1 LVLNNPLTGVSA
13 TYLFD
18 EAADAMLLVD
28 ANSTIIYA
36 NLSALT
42 MFEYTADQLI
52 GSKIE
57 SLIPQRFHHHHHH
70 YKKAFYQQP
79 EKRAMGKG
87 QILFALTQSGQE
99 IAVDIGLS
107 PFNLNDAH
115 YILVTFY
122 YAEKRHRMEKALRAS
137 EERLRLAKQSAN
149 LATFDIDPKT
159 QTLYFDEH
167 DNQIAFI
174 LICNSH
180 AEQPLHFESWFK
192 QIHDDDL
199 LIVHDAL
206 RQANLA
212 INGGEFKVEYRIKPS
227 VNTSLSNGSAQWV
240 SMIGRMHFNDGE
252 ATRLI
257 GVMQDITEH
266 KQFEAS
272 IQSHHAEV
280 ELIYK
285 QQIASHTAS
294 AIAHELNQ
302 PLAAISAYSDV
313 ALHALNNETFD
324 SDQLKRALEGCIKQS
339 QRAGASLHELLAFLQ
354 QGDLQTED
362 FDLNQIVDEAIHIAK
377 SDGFKGFQPIK
388 HLTLEM
394 PLVVANRNQVLKV
407 LVNLLRNAVEA
418 MQGIHLN
425 EALIKIIVTTNQ
437 TMNMAHLTVQ
447 DSGPGIN
454 ETVMARMFEPFF
466 TTKPTGIGMGLVI
479 SRALIEAN
487 GGQLWVE
494 PYALKGATFHFTL
507 PFAT

>member
-1 LVLNNPLTGVSA
+1 LKSPLAGVSA
-13 TYLFD
+13 TYLFN
-18 EAADAMLLVD
+18 EAADAMLFVD
-28 ANSTIIYA
+28 ANSTIISA
-36 NLSALT
+36 NVSALT
-42 MFEYTADQLI
+42 MFEYKADQII
-52 GSKIE
+52 GLKVE
-57 SLIPQRFHHHHHH
+57 ALIPQRFHHHHHQ

-79 EKRAMGKG
+79 EKRSMGKG

-107 PFNLNDAH
+107 PFNLNEKH

-122 YAEKRHRMEKALRAS
+122 HAEKRHRMELALRAS

-159 QTLYFDEH
+159 QTLYFDIH
-167 DNQIAFI
+167 DNQIGFNQMWDSNA
-174 LICNSH
+174 
-180 AEQPLHFESWFK
+180 AQPLHFESWFK
-192 QIHDDDL
+192 QIQDDDL
-199 LIVHDAL
+199 LIVHEAL
-206 RQANLA
+206 GQAAMA
-212 INGGEFKVEYRIKPS
+212 INGGEFKVAYRIKPS
-227 VNTSLSNGSAQWV
+227 INTSLSNAPEQWV
-240 SMIGRMHFNDGE
+240 SMVGRMHFKDGE

-272 IQSHHAEV
+272 IQNHHAEV

-313 ALHALNNETFD
+313 ALHALNTKRFD
-324 SDQLKRALEGCIKQS
+324 SDQLTRALEGCIKQS
-339 QRAGASLHELLAFLQ
+339 QRAGASLHELLSFLQ
-354 QGDLQTED
+354 QGDLHTEN

-377 SDGFKGFQPIK
+377 ADGLKGFQPTK

-394 PLVVANRNQVLKV
+394 PFVVANRNQVLKV

-418 MQGIHLN
+418 MQGIHQS
-425 EALIKIIVTTNQ
+425 ETLIKIIVTTNQ

-454 ETVMARMFEPFF
+454 ENVMARMFEPFF

-494 PYALKGATFHFTL
+494 PSSLKGATFHFTL
-507 PFAT
+507 PFAP

>member
-1 LVLNNPLTGVSA
+1 LKSPLAGVSA
-13 TYLFD
+13 TYLFN
-18 EAADAMLLVD
+18 EAADAMLFVD
-28 ANSTIIYA
+28 AYSTIISA
-36 NLSALT
+36 NVSALT
-42 MFEYTADQLI
+42 MFEYRAEQLI
-52 GSKIE
+52 GLKIE
-57 SLIPQRFHHHHHH
+57 ALIPQRFHHHHHH

-79 EKRAMGKG
+79 EKRSMGKG
-87 QILFALTQSGQE
+87 QTLFGLTQSGQE
-99 IAVDIGLS
+99 IAIDIGLS
-107 PFNLNDAH
+107 PFYFNDEH
-115 YILVTFY
+115 FILVTFY
-122 YAEKRHRMEKALRAS
+122 HAEKRHRMELALRAS
-137 EERLRLAKQSAN
+137 EERLRLAKKSAN
-149 LATFDIDPKT
+149 LSTFDIDPKT
-159 QTLYFDEH
+159 QTLYFDRH
-167 DNQIAFI
+167 DNQIWD
-174 LICNSH
+174 SGV
-180 AEQPLHFESWFK
+180 EQPIHFESWFK
-192 QIHDDDL
+192 QIQDDDL
-199 LIVHDAL
+199 FMVHEVL
-206 RQANLA
+206 GQAA
-212 INGGEFKVEYRIKPS
+212 MAVNGGEFKVEYRIKPLS
-227 VNTSLSNGSAQWV
+227 TISLSNASEQWV
-240 SMIGRMHFNDGE
+240 SMVGRMHFKDGE

-313 ALHALNNETFD
+313 ALHAINTKRFD

-377 SDGFKGFQPIK
+377 ADGLKGFQPIK

-394 PLVVANRNQVLKV
+394 PFVVANRNQVLKV

-418 MQGIHLN
+418 MQGIHVS
-425 EALIKIIVTTNQ
+425 EAFIKMIVTTNQ

-454 ETVMARMFEPFF
+454 ETVMAQMFEPFF

-494 PYALKGATFHFTL
+494 PNSPKGATFHFTL
-507 PFAT
+507 PFVK